1 MPGGYKF
8 RVFPR
13 QENGLDW
20 WLTLGPPNLWEC
32 RSLTALSLHD
42 PIFSFSLSLFCSLF
56 CFCSG
61 HVPLEGPAVGQT
73 SPSHPPCPQSRSSVM
88 RVAQPSQTPHQEMP
102 NLSKYIHWNYI
113 YCHDRQALNTDL
125 FKAYLLRELF
135 KNIFIYRP
143 KKKKNLTETVILC
156 LQNLT
161 SPGAELPTYNSTA
174 SRGSTQK
181 HLKVVVC
188 NIPLKGINL
197 PGTTRTASWRE
208 VIASGMVQNE

>member
-1 MPGGYKF
+1 MVLIDGWHWVLQTFGNVDLWQLFLYMITFFPSLCLYSVLCFASVVVMYPLRVLLWAKPAPHTHLVPSPG
-8 RVFPR
+8 
-13 QENGLDW
+13 L
-20 WLTLGPPNLWEC
+20 
-32 RSLTALSLHD
+32 LSWGWHNHHRH
-42 PIFSFSLSLFCSLF
+42 PIRRCQTWANTSTGITFIATT
-56 CFCSG
+56 G
-61 HVPLEGPAVGQT
+61 RHWTQT
-73 SPSHPPCPQSRSSVM
+73 SLKHIYWENCLKIY
-88 RVAQPSQTPHQEMP
+88 
-102 NLSKYIHWNYI
+102 LS
-113 YCHDRQALNTDL
+113 TDQ
-125 FKAYLLRELF
+125 
-135 KNIFIYRP
+135 

-174 SRGSTQK
+174 SRGSTEK